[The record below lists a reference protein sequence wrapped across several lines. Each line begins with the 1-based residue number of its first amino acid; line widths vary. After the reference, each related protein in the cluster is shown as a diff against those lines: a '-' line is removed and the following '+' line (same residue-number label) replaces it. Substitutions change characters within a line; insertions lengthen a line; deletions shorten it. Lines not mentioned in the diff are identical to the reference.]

1 MDELW
6 HAGVAFVHVLGGG
19 VWIGAVG
26 FNVFVIHTS
35 TDGKVPVDVIFAG
48 VWRFLVI
55 EIFVIAALLAFPAIS
70 TWLPRT
76 MG

>member
-1 MDELW
+1 
-6 HAGVAFVHVLGGG
+6 
-19 VWIGAVG
+19 
-26 FNVFVIHTS
+26 
-35 TDGKVPVDVIFAG
+35 VDVIFSG